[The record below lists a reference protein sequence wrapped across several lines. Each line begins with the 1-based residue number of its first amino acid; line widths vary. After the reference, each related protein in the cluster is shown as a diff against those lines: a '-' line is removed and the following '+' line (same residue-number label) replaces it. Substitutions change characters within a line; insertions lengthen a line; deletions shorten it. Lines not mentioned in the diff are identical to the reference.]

1 MQRAGVPHCLLS
13 LFFNATWLW
22 VNSTM
27 TIWQC
32 DIHLNMSWVGIFSLA
47 VGCALVLSYNGV
59 WKKWTFPM
67 FCPCLMGETRHCW
80 TKRGHEYTV
89 KLYWELSIIEIF
101 LNLTC
106 RPNYHTCFLPNSN
119 FRSVVQEMIEQCP
132 WHNWLQEHV
141 KNKTIRCFVMQNTV
155 KISTEILCQRMPA
168 RIRKS
173 ARKPAHG

>member
-1 MQRAGVPHCLLS
+1 
-13 LFFNATWLW
+13 
-22 VNSTM
+22 M

-32 DIHLNMSWVGIFSLA
+32 DVHFNKSWVGIFSLA
-47 VGCALVLSYNGV
+47 DGCVLVPSYNGV

-67 FCPCLMGETRHCW
+67 FCPRLMGETRHIV
-80 TKRGHEYTV
+80 KQRAGHEYTV
-89 KLYWELSIIEIF
+89 CIGTWQIIMEVF

-141 KNKTIRCFVMQNTV
+141 KNKNIRCFVMQCTI
-155 KISTEILCQRMPA
+155 KISTEILCQGMPA

-173 ARKPAHG
+173 ASKPAHG